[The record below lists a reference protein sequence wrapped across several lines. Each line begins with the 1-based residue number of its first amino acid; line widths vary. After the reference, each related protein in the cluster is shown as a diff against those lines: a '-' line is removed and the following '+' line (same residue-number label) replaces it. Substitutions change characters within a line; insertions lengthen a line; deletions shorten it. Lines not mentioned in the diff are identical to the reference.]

1 MKLRDHPLMSCYWPY
16 NWPPVWFSLHNT
28 DFGISRNEVG
38 VLTEVRKSE
47 IRTDGI
53 VLIMKHNKNLYYAS
67 LIFPDLAFFNEIFDR
82 MNKSIGLSIQDI
94 GDINMF

>member
-1 MKLRDHPLMSCYWPY
+1 MMLRDHLLLSCDCPY

-28 DFGISRNEVG
+28 EFRISRNEVG

-47 IRTDGI
+47 IRTDEI
-53 VLIMKHNKNLYYAS
+53 VLIMKHNENLYYGA
-67 LIFPDLAFFNEIFDR
+67 LIFPDMAFFNEIFDL

-94 GDINMF
+94 GDINVL